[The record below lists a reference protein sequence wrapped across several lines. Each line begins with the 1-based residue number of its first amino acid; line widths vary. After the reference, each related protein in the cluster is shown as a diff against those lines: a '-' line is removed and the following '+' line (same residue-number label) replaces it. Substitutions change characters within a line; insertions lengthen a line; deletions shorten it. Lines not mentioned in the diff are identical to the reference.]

1 MSALEE
7 SDFLIKY
14 IPFPDGKREEKYRLS
29 DSYCL
34 TYLHFIKGQKK
45 RENFWQSN
53 VNSSSLNIWRGLA
66 FENVCYLHYP
76 QIKKSLE
83 ISGVESSMS
92 MWIKEKTD
100 DSEGTQI
107 DLLIDRAD
115 NVVNL
120 CELKFYSGEFSVD
133 YNYEEKMRTRDRLVM
148 EKISRK
154 KVVRNTLVTTY
165 GLKKNTYSDIF
176 TNVITLEDLFV

>member
-1 MSALEE
+1 
-7 SDFLIKY
+7 
-14 IPFPDGKREEKYRLS
+14 
-29 DSYCL
+29 
-34 TYLHFIKGQKK
+34 
-45 RENFWQSN
+45 
-53 VNSSSLNIWRGLA
+53 
-66 FENVCYLHYP
+66 
-76 QIKKSLE
+76 
-83 ISGVESSMS
+83 MS
-92 MWIKEKTD
+92 MWIKEKTI

-115 NVVNL
+115 NVVNI

-148 EKISRK
+148 EKISKK

-165 GLKKNTYSDIF
+165 GLKKNTYSGVF